1 MTSSFSAAYDPSKKS
16 HVFTGEDWNNWSA
29 QKCEELGDKAPP
41 ELLYAESKAAAEK
54 AVWKFRDEE
63 KVVSTESLSPSSL
76 SDEQLLGENRSR
88 LVGKD

>member
-1 MTSSFSAAYDPSKKS
+1 MTSSFSAAYDPEKKS
-16 HVFTGEDWNNWSA
+16 HVFTEKDWNEWSA

-63 KVVSTESLSPSSL
+63 KVIPT
-76 SDEQLLGENRSR
+76 
-88 LVGKD
+88 